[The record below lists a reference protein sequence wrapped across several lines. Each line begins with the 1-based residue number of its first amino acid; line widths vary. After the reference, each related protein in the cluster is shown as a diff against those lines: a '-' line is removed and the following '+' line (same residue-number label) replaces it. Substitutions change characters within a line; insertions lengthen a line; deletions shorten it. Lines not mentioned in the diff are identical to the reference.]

1 MDVLVKDSDKDLDN
15 SMNVIFNMLD
25 EALDEYERG
34 EFISEEELF
43 RELKNINWYA
53 KKIYY

>member
-1 MDVLVKDSDKDLDN
+1 MDVLVKDLDN

-53 KKIYY
+53 KTIYY

>member
-1 MDVLVKDSDKDLDN
+1 
-15 SMNVIFNMLD
+15 MNVVFNMLD

-43 RELKNINWYA
+43 RELKNVLKSKFKRQILYITILNN
-53 KKIYY
+53 

>member
-1 MDVLVKDSDKDLDN
+1 MDVLVKDLDKDLNN
-15 SMNVIFNMLD
+15 SMNVVFNMLD

-43 RELKNINWYA
+43 RELKNIN
-53 KKIYY
+53 